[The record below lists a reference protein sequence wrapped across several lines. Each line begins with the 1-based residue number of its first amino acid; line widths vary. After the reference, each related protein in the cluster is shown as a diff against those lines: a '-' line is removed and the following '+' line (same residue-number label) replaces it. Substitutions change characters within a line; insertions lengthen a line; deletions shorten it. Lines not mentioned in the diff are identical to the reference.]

1 MTVRLLARPPRV
13 PPARVEQGEIVL
25 PEPGVDAGRGARR
38 GLSAAGR
45 SRCAGRRRG
54 NPAPMGFRE
63 HVALQISNGTVV
75 VDAGD
80 EHLNPRGTVHG
91 GLLATML
98 DTAMGNAVTE
108 VGGERP
114 VTVALTVTYLE
125 PGRAGRLEATA
136 RVRKRG
142 KRLLIVEGEVTQ
154 DGDVLADALG
164 TFSVPAS

>member
-1 MTVRLLARPPRV
+1 
-13 PPARVEQGEIVL
+13 
-25 PEPGVDAGRGARR
+25 
-38 GLSAAGR
+38 
-45 SRCAGRRRG
+45 
-54 NPAPMGFRE
+54 MGFRE
-63 HVALQISNGTVV
+63 HTALQVGDGVVV

-80 EHLNPRGTVHG
+80 EHLNPHGTVHG
-91 GLLATML
+91 GVLATML
-98 DTAMGNAVTE
+98 DVAMGEAVADA
-108 VGGERP
+108 GGESP

-164 TFSVPAS
+164 TFSVPG

>member
-1 MTVRLLARPPRV
+1 
-13 PPARVEQGEIVL
+13 
-25 PEPGVDAGRGARR
+25 
-38 GLSAAGR
+38 
-45 SRCAGRRRG
+45 
-54 NPAPMGFRE
+54 MGFRE
-63 HVALQISNGTVV
+63 HTSLQVDGSTVV
-75 VDAGD
+75 VDAVD
-80 EHLNPRGTVHG
+80 EHLNPHGAVHG

-98 DTAMGNAVTE
+98 DVARGEAVAE
-108 VGGERP
+108 AGGERP

-164 TFSVPAS
+164 TFSVPA

>member
-1 MTVRLLARPPRV
+1 
-13 PPARVEQGEIVL
+13 
-25 PEPGVDAGRGARR
+25 
-38 GLSAAGR
+38 
-45 SRCAGRRRG
+45 
-54 NPAPMGFRE
+54 MGFRE